1 MGLLRRVALAR
12 YGEIALKSPPVR
24 RRMERKLLENV
35 VRALE
40 RRGIEF
46 EEAAIE
52 SARILVYT
60 ERSEEA
66 ARAMARVFGV
76 VSTSP
81 AVECGNSIEEIQ
93 RVALEEARRFIE
105 RRRVETF
112 AVRAR
117 RSFKGY
123 PLTSK
128 DVERIVGNVVRREL
142 GLSVDLEGPDL
153 VVGIEVWRDR
163 AFVYTETIRGPGGLP
178 YGVEG
183 LALALFSGGID
194 SFVAAWLAAK
204 RGCRVCLLFADPGS
218 FWSDAA
224 RERVARAARELREWV
239 PESLR
244 LFIVENYGELLKQI
258 LERVERELVC
268 IVCKKL
274 MMRIGEALAR
284 EIGALALVTGESIG
298 QVASQTLHN
307 IAAVESGVRIPVIR
321 PVAGMDKEEIAELA
335 RRIGV
340 YTSLAIDV
348 GRCRA
353 APLHPAT
360 RADMN
365 RVEGYSDLVEELA
378 SRASV
383 VERSVD

>member
-1 MGLLRRVALAR
+1 VGLLRRVAIAR

-24 RRMERKLLENV
+24 RRMERRLLSNV
-35 VRALE
+35 LRSLE

-46 EEAAIE
+46 DEACVE
-52 SARILVYT
+52 GARILVYT
-60 ERSEEA
+60 EHSEEA
-66 ARAMARVFGV
+66 AHAMARVFGV

-81 AVECGNSIEEIQ
+81 AVECSNSIEEVQ
-93 RVALEEARRFIE
+93 RVALEEARRFLE

-112 AVRAR
+112 AIRAR
-117 RSFKGY
+117 RSFKEY

-128 DVERIVGNVVRREL
+128 DIERIVGDVIRREL
-142 GLSVDLEGPDL
+142 GLSVDLESPDL

-194 SFVAAWLAAK
+194 SFVASWLVAK
-204 RGCRVCLLFADPGS
+204 RGCRLSLLFADPGS

-224 RERVARAARELREWV
+224 RERVERAARELREWL

-244 LFIVENYGELLKQI
+244 LFIVENYGDLLKQI
-258 LERVERELVC
+258 LERVERDLVC
-268 IVCKKL
+268 VVCKRL
-274 MMRIGEALAR
+274 MMRIGERIAR

-307 IAAVESGVRIPVIR
+307 IAAIESGLRIPVIR

-340 YTSLAIDV
+340 YTSLAVDV

-353 APLHPAT
+353 APPHPAT
-360 RADMN
+360 RAPMQ
-365 RVEGYSDLVEELA
+365 RVEEYSSLVEELA
-378 SRASV
+378 ARASIAERL
-383 VERSVD
+383 VE